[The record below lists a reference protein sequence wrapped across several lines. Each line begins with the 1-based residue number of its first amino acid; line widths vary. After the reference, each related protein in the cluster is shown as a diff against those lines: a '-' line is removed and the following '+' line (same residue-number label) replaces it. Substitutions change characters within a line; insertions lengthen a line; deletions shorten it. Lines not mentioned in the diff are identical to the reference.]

1 MSKEEEKETGFK
13 VVFNGEDSKWQ
24 DFYDKFKAYGD
35 FKKWWFALE
44 EKASDDE
51 PEEKKQLRN
60 RLRELVENAGKLVIR
75 RSSALHRPLPGIT
88 QRIENVLNVMRGG
101 ISRRIVPGRMG
112 ITTETVET
120 TRLSTLRRQCLLE

>member
-51 PEEKKQLRN
+51 PEEKKQLRK
-60 RLRELVENAGKLVIR
+60 RAKYALVMCTTGDAAAYVRVDDDPYVGA
-75 RSSALHRPLPGIT
+75 RSGLPWPLGH
-88 QRIENVLNVMRGG
+88 E
-101 ISRRIVPGRMG
+101 
-112 ITTETVET
+112 
-120 TRLSTLRRQCLLE
+120 